1 MMVKFMPVII
11 SSKIH
16 RQKQQ
21 QKKKT
26 NPEHGIL
33 KYERIHLQTV
43 FLYQ

>member
-1 MMVKFMPVII
+1 MPVII

-21 QKKKT
+21 QKKKKKT